1 MVMEMEDIHV
11 FGEKDYLDAD
21 ELNVGATLKVKVL
34 EYVGRRAY
42 ADRWAPYYIVQRE
55 DGKKKFFRLSI
66 TNEQLLAKQFGM
78 KDYVDLVGKVLTLTV
93 KHFKLGHNGFI
104 ITAVDN
110 VTTATTPT
118 QAQTPELVDTSPPAT
133 EKQIR
138 MIHAIAKSDEAKEVI
153 EEFLDDV
160 GKSDIT
166 QLTKAQASKLID
178 ELQGN
183 AEQATL

>member
-1 MVMEMEDIHV
+1 MEDIHI

-34 EYVGRRAY
+34 EYAGRRTY
-42 ADRWAPYYIVQRE
+42 SDRWASYYIVQRE

-78 KDYVDLVGKVLTLTV
+78 KDYADLVGKTLTLTV
-93 KHFKLGHNGFI
+93 KHFKLGHNGFV

-110 VTTATTPT
+110 ATTSTTPT
-118 QAQTPELVDTSPPAT
+118 QPQSQTPELVDTSPLAT

-138 MIHAIAKSDEAKEVI
+138 MIYAIAKSDEAKEVI
-153 EEFLDDV
+153 EEFLNDV

-183 AEQATL
+183 AEQATR

>member
-1 MVMEMEDIHV
+1 MEMEDIHV

-21 ELNVGATLKVKVL
+21 ELNIGATLKVKVL
-34 EYVGRRAY
+34 EYVGRRTY

-66 TNEQLLAKQFGM
+66 TNEQLLAKQYGM
-78 KDYVDLVGKVLTLTV
+78 KDYADLVGKVLTLTV

-110 VTTATTPT
+110 AIASTSSTP

-153 EEFLDDV
+153 EEFLDDL

-183 AEQATL
+183 SEQATL

>member
-1 MVMEMEDIHV
+1 MEDIHV

-34 EYVGRRAY
+34 EYAGRRTY
-42 ADRWAPYYIVQRE
+42 SDRWASYYVVQRE

-78 KDYVDLVGKVLTLTV
+78 KDYADLVGKVLTLTV

-110 VTTATTPT
+110 ATTSTPPT
-118 QAQTPELVDTSPPAT
+118 QPQTPEPIDTSPPAT

-138 MIHAIAKSDEAKEVI
+138 MIYAIAKSDEAKAII
-153 EEFLDDV
+153 EEFLDDL

-166 QLTKAQASKLID
+166 QLTKTQASKLID

>member
-1 MVMEMEDIHV
+1 MEMEDIHV

-34 EYVGRRAY
+34 EYAGRRTY
-42 ADRWAPYYIVQRE
+42 SDRWASYYIVQRE

-66 TNEQLLAKQFGM
+66 TNEQLLVRQFGM
-78 KDYVDLVGKVLTLTV
+78 KEYADLVGKVLTLTV

-110 VTTATTPT
+110 ATT
-118 QAQTPELVDTSPPAT
+118 QAQTPEPTVDTTPPAT
-133 EKQIR
+133 EKQVR
-138 MIHAIAKSDEAKEVI
+138 MIHAIAKTDEAKAII

-166 QLTKAQASKLID
+166 QLTKTQASKLID
-178 ELQGN
+178 ELQGT

>member
-1 MVMEMEDIHV
+1 MEMEDIHV

-21 ELNVGATLKVKVL
+21 ELDVGATLKVKVL
-34 EYVGRRAY
+34 EYIGRRTY

-78 KDYVDLVGKVLTLTV
+78 KDYADLVGKTLTLTV

-110 VTTATTPT
+110 VTTTTTPT
-118 QAQTPELVDTSPPAT
+118 QAQTPEPIVDTSPPAT

-153 EEFLDDV
+153 EEFLDDL
-160 GKSDIT
+160 GKSDVT

-183 AEQATL
+183 SEQATL